1 MLASCDDCDALGEPP
16 AEVPPSNVG
25 PTATLVVVVRAL
37 DASSPSFPRDAIATP
52 TRPPI
57 TNAATTA
64 ATIPHLRRGAVDG
77 SDCGGVP

>member
-1 MLASCDDCDALGEPP
+1 
-16 AEVPPSNVG
+16 
-25 PTATLVVVVRAL
+25 VRAL